1 MRCEPGFSF
10 AYVNQSISTYLVPR
24 LHKSGPT
31 RHYKC
36 HHSTRIVKTSA
47 VIVSNT
53 HSKTDSNSQCT
64 LFYAIALT
72 DSKPVD
78 TTRRMMF
85 TLISSSAPQAHSA
98 QYVCLSPTP
107 HRHTGTLYANSM
119 KTIGLINNVLQS
131 TPTISSPPPPHS
143 TKCNSPPTNGQRTNI
158 RCLLILEDLTSS
170 TFSQNSVCVV
180 NLSNSV

>member
-1 MRCEPGFSF
+1 LSQIRTAKLTATVS
-10 AYVNQSISTYLVPR
+10 VPCSMLSLSR
-24 LHKSGPT
+24 
-31 RHYKC
+31 
-36 HHSTRIVKTSA
+36 
-47 VIVSNT
+47 
-53 HSKTDSNSQCT
+53 T
-64 LFYAIALT
+64 LN
-72 DSKPVD
+72 PVD
-78 TTRRMMF
+78 TTRHMMFAPLRKLTLVNVCLKLVDTTRRIMF

-180 NLSNSV
+180 NLSNSL